1 MNIHEAGIE
10 ITCAMMSKL
19 FLECGFVK
27 PNDGNNEQMQLAQI
41 WRLVRGD
48 AYGRE
53 KVPLQRVKAI

>member
-1 MNIHEAGIE
+1 MSIHEAGID
-10 ITCAMMSKL
+10 IKCAEMSKL

-27 PNDGNNEQMQLAQI
+27 PNDGTNEQFQLAQI

-48 AYGRE
+48 AYGRD